1 MGIKD
6 DPVKRK
12 LLISA
17 GMGDMVKKAM
27 FGICPLCNTPASIE
41 DCRDELSRKEFAI
54 AGICQKCQD
63 EVFE

>member
-6 DPVKRK
+6 DPVKRQ

-27 FGICPLCNTPASIE
+27 LGICPLCGKPASIE
-41 DCRDELSRKEFAI
+41 DCRDDLSRREFAI